1 MQWRW
6 PEWLPNSRLERTGF
20 AGRSA

>member
-1 MQWRW
+1 MALAG